1 MQAGTRKHSDPDLI
15 LRKVAED
22 FEALVIEIEGALDL
36 LANSGMGEVEIER
49 LRRAKKGA
57 ERAAAL
63 ARARLTK

>member
-22 FEALVIEIEGALDL
+22 FEALVIEIDGALDV

-49 LRRAKKGA
+49 LRRAKKAA
-57 ERAAAL
+57 ERGAAV